1 MKFLYFDKQ
10 SHDDYNEENRHTNQD
25 HSHSRPVYYSIKHFY
40 KRHDWIKLFVQCLTS
55 IVLILTQICLF
66 SMKRQKRVLPWT
78 FKYVALTITGF
89 PYDLNPQKYSPE
101 SDKSTCVILRK
112 RVVVLDVIL
121 NLPFWN
127 PSHKAALASGVII
140 EEMQLEL
147 DLSASLN
154 QKMWA
159 GRLEKLEQ
167 CSVTCWAGWTS
178 TV

>member
-1 MKFLYFDKQ
+1 MKFPYFDKQ
-10 SHDDYNEENRHTNQD
+10 SHDDYNEENHHTNQD
-25 HSHSRPVYYSIKHFY
+25 HSQQRPYSIKHFY
-40 KRHDWIKLFVQCLTS
+40 KRHDWIKLFVQCFTSTFLT
-55 IVLILTQICLF
+55 LTQISLF
-66 SMKRQKRVLPWT
+66 SMKRQKIVLPWT
-78 FKYVALTITGF
+78 FKYVALTLTGF
-89 PYDLNPQKYSPE
+89 PSDLNPQKYSPE

-127 PSHKAALASGVII
+127 PSYNEASVLELII